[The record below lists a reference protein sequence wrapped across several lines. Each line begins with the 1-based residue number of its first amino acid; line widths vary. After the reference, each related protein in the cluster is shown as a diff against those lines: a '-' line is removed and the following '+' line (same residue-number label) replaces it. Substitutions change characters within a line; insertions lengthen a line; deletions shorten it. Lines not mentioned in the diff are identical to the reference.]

1 MVYRHIFR
9 KIFKLKIMHLNQ
21 PRQIVRLE
29 DPNGVGIFRSSMLYR
44 IIWMSGDSDISREL
58 RANEIAY
65 GSRHNNF
72 NPPQDD
78 PGIEKNFK
86 SGKHYC
92 AYKSIDQ
99 LYEWI
104 QPKEIKL
111 LIEHAAIKVMLIT
124 VSECYEGNHQI
135 AFEKKHILE
144 QKCIS
149 ELF

>member
-1 MVYRHIFR
+1 ME
-9 KIFKLKIMHLNQ
+9 
-21 PRQIVRLE
+21 LE
-29 DPNGVGIFRSSMLYR
+29 FFRSSMLYR
-44 IIWMSGDSDISREL
+44 IIWKGEHSNIQSELQRNERE
-58 RANEIAY
+58 Y
-65 GSRHNNF
+65 GFRHNNF
-72 NPPQDD
+72 NPPQKD